1 MSHLVHRSDFLLSQ
15 NSADQRCSSGASG
28 ARSGFTL
35 IEVMIAVTVTLLMML
50 GLAQMFKV
58 LGDSMNKGRAGL
70 ELNNRLRGVMHRI
83 RTDLD
88 LVTAPA
94 RPPLATGM
102 GKGYLKYY
110 EGPASDYT
118 FANNPIL
125 NRFGDMD
132 DILMATVKAEDTWF
146 TGKVPRFI
154 AEQRAPTSAA
164 ELDDLVTIA
173 SQYAEIIVYAQPLVS
188 AQGNPVRDPL
198 LMVSNPLLFED
209 VNPAD
214 GVPDSFRLHYRALL
228 IRPDLNLPTSGLLPS
243 LPAENVMVARPQT
256 GPTGG
261 LLPSPQCDMS
271 RIFQYCDLSI
281 RRVDHFGVSA
291 VAANSLEDL
300 ANPANRFAHVMHPLN
315 APANSVWSMPVLA
328 LGPALAGFQGSNPSV
343 AGSGFL
349 HPAYVLHGNRTGEDV
364 LATDLLAFDVRAYDP
379 SAPIIEYY
387 DPSPPIIEYS
397 GLTLRPGDPGF
408 EFVGLPDLAINS
420 TETTVRAYGEFVD
433 LNWAGKFENLSIL
446 PIQLRGLLVSQLSGL
461 QFNPFTDQLEVSK
474 SLFRSGLVI
483 PLNSVS
489 YQIFQPSYDTFT
501 DFYEHDGILQAEL
514 AAYPGLV
521 TFTAAPTA
529 SVLREG
535 WRAIAVDA
543 GTDGID
549 NNPNFGPGIDDASE
563 LESSPPFPVHL
574 RGLQISIRLENRPS
588 KQFKQMSAVKEFV
601 TN

>member
-1 MSHLVHRSDFLLSQ
+1 MSHLVHRIDFLLCR
-15 NSADQRCSSGASG
+15 NSADQRCSSGAG
-28 ARSGFTL
+28 RVRSGFTL

-132 DILMATVKAEDTWF
+132 DIWMATVKAEDTWF

-164 ELDDLVTIA
+164 ELEDLVTIA

-188 AQGNPVRDPL
+188 AQGNPARDPV

-228 IRPDLNLPTSGLLPS
+228 IRPDLNLPNGLLPS

-281 RRVDHFGVSA
+281 RRVDHFGVSS

-315 APANSVWSMPVLA
+315 PPAVWSMPVLA
-328 LGPALAGFQGSNPSV
+328 LGPAIAGFQGSNPTV

-379 SAPIIEYY
+379 SAPIIRY
-387 DPSPPIIEYS
+387 DD
-397 GLTLRPGDPGF
+397 LTLRPGDPGF
-408 EFVGLPDLAINS
+408 GVNDTTNNLITLPTASN
-420 TETTVRAYGEFVD
+420 TVAYGEFVD
-433 LNWAGKFENLSIL
+433 LNWAGK
-446 PIQLRGLLVSQLSGL
+446 QGLNYFSELSGRDPSGIL
-461 QFNPFTDQLEVSK
+461 S
-474 SLFRSGLVI
+474 SLYRSGLVLG
-483 PLNSVS
+483 PNGS
-489 YQIFQPSYDTFT
+489 QIFQPSYDTFT

-514 AAYPGLV
+514 SASNAPPNHTGLV
-521 TFTAAPTA
+521 TFTVAPAA

-535 WRAIAVDA
+535 WRATAVDA

-549 NNPNFGPGIDDASE
+549 NNPILGPGIDDASE